1 MHFSLPLL
9 ALFSTALSEGIN
21 CNGGAACGLFGTP
34 SLRDLTLDALDFLEE
49 FPDTVFDKFQNG
61 ERFNCLESTDILFG
75 KELYRCIWELGT
87 DANPIVGSNLCAFP
101 QGTKEGI
108 STEKI
113 FQLLGFL
120 KEHGCTKCGSVPV
133 SREVWMHE
141 TAASWTRRCGS

>member
-75 KELYRCIWELGT
+75 KELYRCI
-87 DANPIVGSNLCAFP
+87 
-101 QGTKEGI
+101 
-108 STEKI
+108 
-113 FQLLGFL
+113 
-120 KEHGCTKCGSVPV
+120 
-133 SREVWMHE
+133 
-141 TAASWTRRCGS
+141 